1 MSNIINCRLTFVCIF
16 AILTQKE
23 QKDSGIIDKETKIM
37 SQHVP
42 GLDMVAQAEVVELK
56 EKVRDYEKE
65 SKEYETKSEKQEKK

>member
-1 MSNIINCRLTFVCIF
+1 MS
-16 AILTQKE
+16 E
-23 QKDSGIIDKETKIM
+23 
-37 SQHVP
+37 HVP